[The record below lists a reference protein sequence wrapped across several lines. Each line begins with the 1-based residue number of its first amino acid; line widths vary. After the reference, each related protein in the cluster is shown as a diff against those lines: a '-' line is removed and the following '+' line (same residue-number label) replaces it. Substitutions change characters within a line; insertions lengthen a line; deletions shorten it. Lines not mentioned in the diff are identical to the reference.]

1 MENKL
6 QVIREEGKQNE
17 TMAQLELFSHLH
29 AETVAAVGGASSAI
43 RIQSQ
48 FNAFAQKTTHKLRG
62 GEEAL
67 EEAAGRGGGGGGGG
81 RK

>member
-29 AETVAAVGGASSAI
+29 AETVAAVGGASSAL

-48 FNAFAQKTTHKLRG
+48 LNAFAQKTTNKLR
-62 GEEAL
+62 E
-67 EEAAGRGGGGGGGG
+67 GG
-81 RK
+81 RRLEAEAEADGR

>member
-29 AETVAAVGGASSAI
+29 AETVAAVGGASSAL

-48 FNAFAQKTTHKLRG
+48 LNAFAQKTTHKLR
-62 GEEAL
+62 E
-67 EEAAGRGGGGGGGG
+67 GG
-81 RK
+81 RRRWRRLEAEAEAEADGR